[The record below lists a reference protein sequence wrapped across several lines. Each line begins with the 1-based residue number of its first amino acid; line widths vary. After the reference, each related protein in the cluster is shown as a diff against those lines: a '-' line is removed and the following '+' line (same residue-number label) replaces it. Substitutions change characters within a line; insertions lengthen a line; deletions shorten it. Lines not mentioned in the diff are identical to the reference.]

1 MRKFIEKEILQFKFI
16 IITIQ
21 KLRSI
26 LKPREQK
33 KFARLLFAILLMG
46 FLEVVGIASILP
58 FMQLLAEPD
67 AIEKSSLLT
76 QVYEYFNFG
85 SHRSIL
91 MAAGIGVII
100 LLTISNLFSAF
111 AVWLQFKYSWQVAH
125 NLGTRLLRTYLQ
137 KPYSYFLNK
146 NSSELQTY
154 LVGEVTGLTMG
165 IIIPALE
172 MLSRSVVALVIFGLL
187 LWVDMKVALTMAT
200 VLGGAYLLIYFSQR
214 RLLSQLG
221 EKRIKKNL
229 LRYKTLSELLS
240 GIKTVKVSGTQGFF
254 YERYE
259 GASKDYCHVQ
269 PQVSMIMAAP
279 RYFLEIFAFGGILS
293 VTLYLYSNGG
303 NLQSA
308 LPRLSLYAVAGYRLL
323 PALQRAFTAASRI
336 KHYLPVLDK
345 LQPDLVVALH
355 QKAEQDTQTK
365 VLPFQKSINL
375 ENVDFHY
382 ENMSNLILDKFNVQ
396 IKKGEI
402 VAFIGSTGAG
412 KTTLIDL
419 IVGLLNVT
427 NGALKVDNQ
436 IVNKDNQSAWQKQI
450 AYVPQEVFLFDD
462 TIARNIVIG
471 ESDEKIDMERVKMVT
486 KMADIYEFISKE
498 LPNKFDEKIGERG
511 VRLSGGQRQRLGLAR
526 ALYRSP
532 AVLVLD
538 EATSA
543 LDTVTENSIIE
554 TLKMLPDEITTII
567 IAHRLSTVRHADCIY
582 LLENGKI
589 KARGSYADLE
599 ASSIDFQEMVELS

>member
-1 MRKFIEKEILQFKFI
+1 
-16 IITIQ
+16 
-21 KLRSI
+21 
-26 LKPREQK
+26 
-33 KFARLLFAILLMG
+33 MG

-76 QVYEYFNFG
+76 QIYEYFSFD
-85 SHRSIL
+85 SHRSML

-125 NLGTRLLRTYLQ
+125 NLGTRLLRTYLH

-172 MLSRSVVALVIFGLL
+172 MLSRSVVACVIFGLL
-187 LWVDMKVALTMAT
+187 LWVDVKVALTMAG

-214 RLLSQLG
+214 QLLKNLG
-221 EKRIKKNL
+221 ERRIKKNL

-240 GIKTVKVSGTQGFF
+240 GIKTVKVSGTQDFF
-254 YERYE
+254 YKRYE
-259 GASKDYCHVQ
+259 GASEEYCQVQ
-269 PQVSMIMAAP
+269 PQVSMIMAIP
-279 RYFLEIFAFGGILS
+279 RYLLEIFAFGGILS
-293 VTLYLYSNGG
+293 VTLYLYSAGD

-345 LQPDLVVALH
+345 LQPDLVLALN
-355 QKAEQDTQTK
+355 EQTVEKDSISA
-365 VLPFQKSINL
+365 LPFQNNITL
-375 ENVDFHY
+375 ENADFHY
-382 ENMSNLILDKFNVQ
+382 ENMPNLILDGFNVK
-396 IKKGEI
+396 IEKGEI

-436 IVNKDNQSAWQKQI
+436 IVNQTNQTDWQKQI

-471 ESDEKIDMERVKMVT
+471 EADEKIDMERVKMVA
-486 KMADIYEFISKE
+486 KMADIYDFIEQE
-498 LPNKFDEKIGERG
+498 LPKGLHEKIGERG

-526 ALYRSP
+526 ALYRNPS
-532 AVLVLD
+532 VLVLD

-543 LDTVTENSIIE
+543 LDTVTESSIIE

-589 KARGSYADLE
+589 KAQGSYASLE
-599 ASSIDFQEMVELS
+599 ATSVDFREMVELS

>member
-1 MRKFIEKEILQFKFI
+1 
-16 IITIQ
+16 
-21 KLRSI
+21 
-26 LKPREQK
+26 
-33 KFARLLFAILLMG
+33 MG
-46 FLEVVGIASILP
+46 FLEVIGIASILP

-67 AIEKSSLLT
+67 AIAKSSLLT
-76 QVYEYFNFG
+76 QVYEYFNFD
-85 SHRSIL
+85 SHRSML
-91 MAAGIGVII
+91 MAAGISVIV
-100 LLTISNLFSAF
+100 LLTVSNLFSAF
-111 AVWLQFKYSWQVAH
+111 AVWIQLKYSWQVAH
-125 NLGTRLLRTYLQ
+125 SLGTRLLRTYLR

-172 MLSRSVVALVIFGLL
+172 MLSRSVVSFVIFGLL
-187 LWVDMKVALTMAT
+187 LWVDVKVALTMAT
-200 VLGGAYLLIYFSQR
+200 VLGGAYLLIYVSQR
-214 RLLSQLG
+214 RLLKRLG
-221 EKRIKKNL
+221 ERRIEKNL

-240 GIKTVKVSGTQGFF
+240 GIKTVKVSGTQDFF
-254 YERYE
+254 YNRYE
-259 GASKDYCHVQ
+259 EASEEYCLVQ
-269 PQVSMIMAAP
+269 PKVSMIMATP

-293 VTLYLYSNGG
+293 VTLYLYSSGG

-345 LQPDLVVALH
+345 LQADLVIAL
-355 QKAEQDTQTK
+355 QDEIEPDNNTK
-365 VLPFQKSINL
+365 ILPFQEKISL

-382 ENMSNLILDKFNVQ
+382 ENMSNLILDNFNVQ
-396 IKKGEI
+396 INKGEI

-419 IVGLLNVT
+419 VVGLLNVT
-427 NGALKVDNQ
+427 SGSLKVDNQ
-436 IVNKDNQSAWQKQI
+436 TIDKGNQSAWQKQI

-471 ESDEKIDMERVKMVT
+471 ESDEKIDLERVKMVA
-486 KMADIYEFISKE
+486 KMADIYDFISKE
-498 LPNKFDEKIGERG
+498 LPKGFDEQIGERG

-526 ALYRSP
+526 ALYRNP
-532 AVLVLD
+532 TVLVLD

-589 KARGSYADLE
+589 KAQGSYAELE
-599 ASSIDFQEMVELS
+599 TSSVDFREMVNLS

>member
-1 MRKFIEKEILQFKFI
+1 
-16 IITIQ
+16 
-21 KLRSI
+21 
-26 LKPREQK
+26 
-33 KFARLLFAILLMG
+33 MG
-46 FLEVVGIASILP
+46 FLEVIGIASILP

-67 AIEKSSLLT
+67 AIAKSSLLT
-76 QVYEYFNFG
+76 QVYEYFNFD
-85 SHRSIL
+85 SHRSML
-91 MAAGIGVII
+91 MAAGISVIV
-100 LLTISNLFSAF
+100 LLTVSNLFSAF
-111 AVWLQFKYSWQVAH
+111 AVWIQLKYSWQVAH
-125 NLGTRLLRTYLQ
+125 SLGTRLLRTYLR

-172 MLSRSVVALVIFGLL
+172 MLSRSVVSFVIFGLL
-187 LWVDMKVALTMAT
+187 LWVDVKVALTMAT
-200 VLGGAYLLIYFSQR
+200 VLGGAYLLIYVSQR
-214 RLLSQLG
+214 RLLKRLG
-221 EKRIKKNL
+221 ERRIEKNL

-240 GIKTVKVSGTQGFF
+240 GIKTVKVSGTQDFF
-254 YERYE
+254 YNRYE
-259 GASKDYCHVQ
+259 EASEEYCLVQ
-269 PQVSMIMAAP
+269 PKVSMIMATP

-293 VTLYLYSNGG
+293 VTLYLYSSGG

-345 LQPDLVVALH
+345 LQADLVIAL
-355 QKAEQDTQTK
+355 QDEIEPDNNTK
-365 VLPFQKSINL
+365 ILPFQEKISL

-382 ENMSNLILDKFNVQ
+382 ENMSNLILDNFNVQ
-396 IKKGEI
+396 INKGEI

-419 IVGLLNVT
+419 VVGLLNVT
-427 NGALKVDNQ
+427 SGSLKVDNQ
-436 IVNKDNQSAWQKQI
+436 TIDKGNQSAWQKQI

-471 ESDEKIDMERVKMVT
+471 ESDEKIDLERVKMVA
-486 KMADIYEFISKE
+486 KMADIYDFISKE
-498 LPNKFDEKIGERG
+498 LPKGFDEQIGERG

-526 ALYRSP
+526 ALYRNP
-532 AVLVLD
+532 TVLVLD

-589 KARGSYADLE
+589 KAQGSYAELE
-599 ASSIDFQEMVELS
+599 TSSVDFREMVDLS